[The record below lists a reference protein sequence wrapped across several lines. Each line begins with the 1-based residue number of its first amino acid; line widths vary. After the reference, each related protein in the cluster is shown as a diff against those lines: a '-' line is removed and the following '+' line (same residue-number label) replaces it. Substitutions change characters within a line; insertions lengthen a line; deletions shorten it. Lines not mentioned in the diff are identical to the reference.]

1 MSEDEGMARP
11 ATALAALA
19 ALVLAGCGS
28 DSHPA
33 RETTGEL
40 IVSIEP
46 AELPD
51 HLEDNDC

>member
-11 ATALAALA
+11 ATALA

-46 AELPD
+46 AELPH